1 MTVHKVLV
9 SGCLNGPPIR
19 FDASNV
25 SLTSEI
31 WDRWVAEGRVVSFCP
46 ELGAGFPVPR
56 PPAEIVDGTAGDV
69 LAGAAKVLEDDGTDV
84 SELFVTGAR
93 LALQRARDEGCVIA
107 VMTDGSPTCGSTYT
121 FDGTFSGGTVR
132 GRGVAAQILLDNG
145 IRVFPESE
153 LEQADA
159 YLRSLESEG

>member
-1 MTVHKVLV
+1 MNSPGVMTVHKVLV

-69 LAGAAKVLEDDGTDV
+69 LAGAAQVLEDDGTDV

-107 VMTDGSPTCGSTYT
+107 VMTDGSPTCGRKEFSFYT
-121 FDGTFSGGTVR
+121 VSLLFSRQLQYGCKSSVFSR
-132 GRGVAAQILLDNG
+132 LL
-145 IRVFPESE
+145 IF
-153 LEQADA
+153 LKT
-159 YLRSLESEG
+159 